1 MNALK
6 MELFE
11 LIERLPA
18 DQVDGAIDDLKRRA
32 GPPRANLASVSEPF
46 SWIGKGKGPHNASD
60 PEVIDAML
68 AKGFGRN

>member
-1 MNALK
+1 

-32 GPPRANLASVSEPF
+32 GPPRAHTASTSEPF
-46 SWIGKGKGPHNASD
+46 SWIGKGRGPRNASD
-60 PEVIDAML
+60 PEVIDALL